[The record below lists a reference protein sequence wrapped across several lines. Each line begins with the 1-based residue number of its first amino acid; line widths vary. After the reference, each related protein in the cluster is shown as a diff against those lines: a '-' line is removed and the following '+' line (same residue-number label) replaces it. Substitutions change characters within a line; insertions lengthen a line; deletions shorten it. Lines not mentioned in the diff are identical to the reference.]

1 MKFGPQCFNDP
12 FNYLDHDETV
22 EEVDAYADIM
32 LTGTDTNAIFAV
44 STFAHAVR
52 SCDCRGSSKLAFY
65 RYTSS
70 FSAHASMTLLKNKCI
85 LSNFTSHVI
94 LSSLEKA
101 VCCCWCRLN
110 DVLD

>member
-44 STFAHAVR
+44 STFAHAVVVTTMAVQR
-52 SCDCRGSSKLAFY
+52 SHFIVTRALFV
-65 RYTSS
+65 R
-70 FSAHASMTLLKNKCI
+70 M
-85 LSNFTSHVI
+85 
-94 LSSLEKA
+94 
-101 VCCCWCRLN
+101 RP
-110 DVLD
+110 